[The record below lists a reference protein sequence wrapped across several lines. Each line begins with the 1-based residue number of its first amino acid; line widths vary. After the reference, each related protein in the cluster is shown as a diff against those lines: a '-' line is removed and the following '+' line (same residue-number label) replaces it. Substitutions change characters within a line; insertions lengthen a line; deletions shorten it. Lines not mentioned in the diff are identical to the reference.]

1 MWLKKQASTDPVTT
15 SPVVADCTAGSP
27 ATTDSAVRD
36 ATEAL
41 PTDSAVRDATEALPT
56 DSAVRDAT
64 EAHPTDTPLR
74 SESILARTEVEAVEW
89 LRTRGYVIAPPYASP
104 NGP

>member
-27 ATTDSAVRD
+27 AT
-36 ATEAL
+36 
-41 PTDSAVRDATEALPT
+41 T

>member
-1 MWLKKQASTDPVTT
+1 MWLKKQASTEARP
-15 SPVVADCTAGSP
+15 
-27 ATTDSAVRD
+27 TDSGVHN
-36 ATEAL
+36 ATGALPTDSGVHNATQAL
-41 PTDSAVRDATEALPT
+41 PTDSAVRDATQAQPT
-56 DSAVRDAT
+56 DSAVYNAT
-64 EAHPTDTPLR
+64 QAHPTDTPLR